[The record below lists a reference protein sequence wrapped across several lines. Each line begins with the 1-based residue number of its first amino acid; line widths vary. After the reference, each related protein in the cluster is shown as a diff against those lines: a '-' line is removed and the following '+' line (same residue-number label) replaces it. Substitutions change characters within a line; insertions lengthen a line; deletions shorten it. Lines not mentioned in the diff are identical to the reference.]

1 MRSPAAIFL
10 INLKWVF
17 THINIIELPS
27 GLWLQLFQLI
37 YLDSRYWYSGST
49 VKRDI
54 LQDKKKGNISYIVVE
69 TR

>member
-1 MRSPAAIFL
+1 MGI
-10 INLKWVF
+10 V
-17 THINIIELPS
+17 IELPS

-54 LQDKKKGNISYIVVE
+54 LQDKEKGNISYVVVE
-69 TR
+69 TKEHKLNS